1 MSIKTFF
8 RNIVENQLDANGD
21 VYSFKH
27 GSKGWL
33 NLIAD
38 EQQLPAVYLYEPIEN
53 DDLLL
58 AGGLIQ
64 EKFNVM
70 LLILYK
76 EDATEEIIH
85 DLDSTPEQTDVLIQ
99 KARNTKN
106 QLLTILRKSEDVKEV
121 VNSKTMEFEHEF
133 DIEASGISLG
143 LQVTMNQK
151 QNVCL

>member
-1 MSIKTFF
+1 MSIKTFLED
-8 RNIVENQLDANGD
+8 IVENQLNANGD
-21 VYSFKH
+21 TYKFKF
-27 GSKGWL
+27 GDAGWL

-53 DDLLL
+53 DDLFF

-64 EKFNVM
+64 EKYNLL

-76 EDATEEIIH
+76 EDATEEIVH
-85 DLDSTPEQTDVLIQ
+85 DLDSTPEQADVLIQ

-121 VNSKTMEFEHEF
+121 INSKTMEFQHKF
-133 DIEASGISLG
+133 DLEASGVSIG
-143 LQVTMNQK
+143 LQITMNAK

>member
-1 MSIKTFF
+1 MSIKTFLKG
-8 RNIVENQLDANGD
+8 IVENQLNANGD
-21 VYSFKH
+21 TYKFRF
-27 GSKGWL
+27 GDKGWL

-64 EKFNVM
+64 EKYNLL

-76 EDATEEIIH
+76 EDVTEEIIH
-85 DLDSTPEQTDVLIQ
+85 DLDSTPEQADVLIQ

-106 QLLTILRKSEDVKEV
+106 QLLTILRKNEDVKELI
-121 VNSKTMEFEHEF
+121 NSKTMEFQHKF
-133 DIEASGISLG
+133 DLEASGVSIG
-143 LQVTMNQK
+143 LQITMNQK